1 MTDTAPKKRGPKAVT
16 AEHKAAMAI
25 GRNES
30 RSVRLYLEALTA
42 NRPKR
47 GRKRTAESIAKRLVA
62 IDDEALTADALTRV
76 HLVQERLDLNEEL
89 SGMGE
94 AVDMGLLEADFVT
107 AAKAYS
113 ERKGISH
120 AAWRAVGVDPSVLA
134 KAGIHR

>member
-1 MTDTAPKKRGPKAVT
+1 MTDTVPKKRGPKAVT

-30 RSVRLYLEALTA
+30 RSVRLYLEAITA

-47 GRKRTAESIAKRLVA
+47 GRKRTAESIAKRLTA
-62 IDDEALTADALTRV
+62 IEEEFGAADALTRV

-89 SGMGE
+89 AGMGE
-94 AVDMGLLEADFVT
+94 TVDIATLEADFVA

-113 ERKGISH
+113 QRKGISH
-120 AAWRAVGVDPSVLA
+120 TAWRAVGVDPSVLA

>member
-1 MTDTAPKKRGPKAVT
+1 
-16 AEHKAAMAI
+16 MAI
-25 GRNES
+25 GRTES

-47 GRKRTAESIAKRLVA
+47 GRKRTAESIAKRLAAIEEEMVA
-62 IDDEALTADALTRV
+62 ANALARV
-76 HLVQERLDLNEEL
+76 RLVQERLDLNEEL
-89 SGMGE
+89 ADMGE
-94 AVDMGLLEADFVT
+94 TVDIASLEADFVA

-113 ERKGISH
+113 DRKGLSH